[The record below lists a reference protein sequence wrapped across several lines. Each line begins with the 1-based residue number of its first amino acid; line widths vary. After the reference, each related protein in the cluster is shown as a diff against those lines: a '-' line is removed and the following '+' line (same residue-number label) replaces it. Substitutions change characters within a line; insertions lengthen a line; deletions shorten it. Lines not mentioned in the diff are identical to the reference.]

1 MNLPHKKKI
10 EAKKFDNKDEKALY
24 KLMNNAIYGKTRK
37 YLRNRVNLKVANNK
51 KDNLKCTSK
60 PSYMLHKLF
69 DNNLVT

>member
-1 MNLPHKKKI
+1 
-10 EAKKFDNKDEKALY
+10 
-24 KLMNNAIYGKTRK
+24 MNNAIYGKTRE
-37 YLRNRVNLKVANNK
+37 YLRNRVDLKLTNNK